1 MKKTHVRTLGAIL
14 FVLLA
19 AALACNFSAK
29 DDTDERSATV
39 EALGTS
45 VAATSTALAGG
56 GETAATPTAA
66 DQAAP
71 PTPDLAATQQS
82 GELVATEQA
91 RSLEATQQASGLAA
105 TEAALEPIKN
115 ELQRYGVDPQNG
127 QLAWVQGPLKLE
139 TDQYMGSNFGNMY
152 PQVIVQDFVL
162 SADIRW
168 ETRYGAAGC
177 AFVFRSDGNQSKPNQ
192 YMVWMTRLTN
202 GRVEFLVFAE
212 GEIVALK
219 DFYANGIDPHFDG
232 GSGAINRLTVVG
244 QGNKFTVYTNGV
256 KLGVGDP
263 NAPIP
268 PLTLPDPP
276 KGNPNDAAYQR
287 ALTEYRAVVARL
299 KEEYNRRVALAKRAN
314 KDYPAGIVA
323 MGAMAESGYTMCEF
337 NNAWLWLIG
346 P

>member
-1 MKKTHVRTLGAIL
+1 MDMAKKNRSVIRTMGTIL
-14 FVLLA
+14 LLLA
-19 AALACNFSAK
+19 AVSLACNFSATG
-29 DDTDERSATV
+29 DSDERIATV
-39 EALGTS
+39 EALSTS
-45 VAATSTALAGG
+45 VAATSTALAVEEEATPAVATAQATATQAA
-56 GETAATPTAA
+56 ETAQAT
-66 DQAAP
+66 QEQ
-71 PTPDLAATQQS
+71 AATQQS
-82 GELVATEQA
+82 
-91 RSLEATQQASGLAA
+91 SDLAA
-105 TEAALEPIKN
+105 TEAALAPIKG
-115 ELQRYGVDPQNG
+115 ELARYGVDPENG

-139 TDQYMGSNFGNMY
+139 IDQYMGSNFGNAY

-162 SADIRW
+162 SADVRW
-168 ETRYGAAGC
+168 ESRYGAAGC

-192 YMVWMTRLTN
+192 YLVWMTRLTN

-219 DFYANGIDPHFDG
+219 DFYANGIDPQFDG
-232 GSGAINRLTVVG
+232 GNGATNRLTVVG
-244 QGNKFTVYTNGV
+244 QGNKFTVYTNGE

-276 KGNPNDAAYQR
+276 SGNPSDPVYQR
-287 ALTEYRAVVARL
+287 ALAEYRSVVSRL
-299 KEEYNRRVALAKRAN
+299 KEAYNRRVALARRAN
-314 KDYPAGIVA
+314 KEYPAGIVA